1 MRNAFAAFLSILV
14 TCVSLRAG
22 PDLPPGVY
30 ELRIDSAFVRG
41 CFPPCRCP
49 LFRFEGVRGTA
60 SVSPLFSQDGFIHY
74 DLDEVSLS
82 IPSSPP
88 VQVSGT
94 GRYLVSNAGDRHEL
108 RLELQVGDADP
119 QLFESGL
126 LERPPRKVPSIEIIV
141 SKNGMVCQD
150 EVFELHLVFPDTLF
164 LRGDCNGDGVVDI
177 TDPVANLSHQF
188 LGAFD
193 PSCLD
198 ALDYDN
204 SGGLDV
210 TDPILSLTH
219 QFLGGPPPSPPGKER
234 CGADPT
240 DDELSCESFPFCGEN
255 D

>member
-1 MRNAFAAFLSILV
+1 MRNAFAVFLSILV

-22 PDLPPGVY
+22 PDLPRGVY

-49 LFRFEGVRGTA
+49 LARTEDVRGTA
-60 SVSPLFSQDGFIHY
+60 SVSRLFSQDGFIHY
-74 DLDEVSLS
+74 DVDEVLWS
-82 IPSSPP
+82 IPLSPP
-88 VQVSGT
+88 VQVLGK

-108 RLELQVGDADP
+108 QIELQVGDADP

-126 LERPPRKVPSIEIIV
+126 LERPQHRVPSIEISV
-141 SKNGMVCQD
+141 SKNGMVCLD
-150 EVFELHLVFPDTLF
+150 EVFEIHLVFGDTLF

-188 LGAFD
+188 LGTFD
-193 PSCLD
+193 PSCAD

-204 SGGLDV
+204 SGELDV

-240 DDELSCESFPFCGEN
+240 DDELGCESFLFCEEN